1 MTATYQIKSA
11 ALSPQFIH
19 ELQEKYGET
28 ELEIRV
34 QTGGTR
40 SQILSDAQFWQI
52 IDLLDWQESG
62 DDEAVVAPL
71 VAHLAGLPVSFIYQ
85 FQDKLS
91 GKLYNLDTRL
101 HAASFNT
108 PFSVDDFLYT
118 RCAVVA
124 NGKKVYDNVLNDPSV
139 MPTDID
145 FEPLLYVASDA
156 YTLKTGKN
164 FEYVADFPIE
174 TRSNKKGWL

>member
-52 IDLLDWQESG
+52 IDLLDWEESG
-62 DDEAVVAPL
+62 DDEAVVFFEDGEAFVGVFAGCTIRL
-71 VAHLAGLPVSFIYQ
+71 V
-85 FQDKLS
+85 D
-91 GKLYNLDTRL
+91 
-101 HAASFNT
+101 
-108 PFSVDDFLYT
+108 
-118 RCAVVA
+118 
-124 NGKKVYDNVLNDPSV
+124 
-139 MPTDID
+139 
-145 FEPLLYVASDA
+145 
-156 YTLKTGKN
+156 
-164 FEYVADFPIE
+164 
-174 TRSNKKGWL
+174 

>member
-1 MTATYQIKSA
+1 MTATYQLKSA
-11 ALSPQFIH
+11 ALNPQFIH

-71 VAHLAGLPVSFIYQ
+71 VAHLTGLPVSFIYQ

-91 GKLYNLDTRL
+91 EKLYNLDTRS
-101 HAASFNT
+101 HAATFNT

-124 NGKKVYDNVLNDPSV
+124 NGKKVYDSVLNDASL

-145 FEPLLYVASDA
+145 FEALLYVASDA
-156 YTLKTGKN
+156 YSLKTSKN

-174 TRSNKKGWL
+174 SCSNKKGWA

>member
-1 MTATYQIKSA
+1 MTATYQIKST
-11 ALSPQFIH
+11 ALNPQFIH
-19 ELQEKYGET
+19 ELKEKYGET

-40 SQILSDAQFWQI
+40 TQILSDAQFWQI
-52 IDLLDWQESG
+52 INRLNWDKTG

-71 VAHLAGLPVSFIYQ
+71 VTHLASLPVSFIYQ
-85 FQDKLS
+85 FEDKLS
-91 GKLYNLDTRL
+91 EKLYDLDTKL
-101 HAASFNT
+101 HAKPFND
-108 PFSVDDFLYT
+108 PFSADDFLYT

-124 NGKKVYDNVLNDPSV
+124 NGQKMYEQILTDPSV
-139 MPTDID
+139 MPTEID

-156 YTLKTGKN
+156 YALKTGKN

-174 TRSNKKGWL
+174 TCSNKKGWV

>member
-11 ALSPQFIH
+11 ALNPQFIH

-52 IDLLDWQESG
+52 IELLDWQKIG

-71 VAHLAGLPVSFIYQ
+71 VTHLARLPVSFIYQ

-91 GKLYNLDTRL
+91 EKLYNLDTRS
-101 HAASFNT
+101 HAAPFST
-108 PFSVDDFLYT
+108 PFSVDYFLYT
-118 RCAVVA
+118 RCVVVA
-124 NGKKVYDNVLNDPSV
+124 NGKKVYEQVLNDPSV
-139 MPTDID
+139 MPTEID
-145 FEPLLYVASDA
+145 FEPLLFVASDA

-174 TRSNKKGWL
+174 TSLIKKSC

>member
-1 MTATYQIKSA
+1 MTATYQLKSA

-40 SQILSDAQFWQI
+40 SSILSDAQFWQI
-52 IDLLDWQESG
+52 ITLLNWSETG
-62 DDEAVVAPL
+62 DNEAVVAPL
-71 VAHLAGLPVSFIYQ
+71 VAHLASLPVSFIYQ
-85 FQDKLS
+85 FEDKLS
-91 GKLYNLDTRL
+91 EKLFNLDTKS
-101 HAASFNT
+101 HASSFNE
-108 PFSVDDFLYT
+108 PFSADDFLYT

-124 NGKKVYDNVLNDPSV
+124 NGKKTYEQILMDPSV
-139 MPTDID
+139 MPTEID

-156 YTLKTGKN
+156 YALKTGKT

-174 TRSNKKGWL
+174 TGSNKNGWA

>member
-34 QTGGTR
+34 QTGGIR

-52 IDLLDWQESG
+52 IELLDWQESG
-62 DDEAVVAPL
+62 DNEAVVAPL
-71 VAHLAGLPVSFIYQ
+71 IAHLASLSVSFIYQ

-91 GKLYNLDTRL
+91 EKLYHLDTRL
-101 HAASFNT
+101 HAAVFSL
-108 PFSVDDFLYT
+108 PFSADDFLYS

-124 NGKKVYDNVLNDPSV
+124 NGKKVYENIVADPTK
-139 MPTDID
+139 MPTDVD
-145 FEPLLYVASDA
+145 FESLLNVASDA
-156 YTLKTGKN
+156 YTLKTDKN

-174 TRSNKKGWL
+174 TRSNKKGWA

>member
-11 ALSPQFIH
+11 ALNPQFIH
-19 ELQEKYGET
+19 ELTEKYGET

-34 QTGGTR
+34 QTGGAR
-40 SQILSDAQFWQI
+40 SKILSDTQFWQI

-62 DDEAVVAPL
+62 DNEAVVAPL
-71 VAHLAGLPVSFIYQ
+71 ITHLASLPVSFIYQ
-85 FQDKLS
+85 FSDKLS
-91 GKLYNLDTRL
+91 EKLFHLDTRL
-101 HAASFNT
+101 HAASFSL
-108 PFSVDDFLYT
+108 PFSVDDFLYS

-124 NGKKVYDNVLNDPSV
+124 NGKKVFDDVLADPSK

-174 TRSNKKGWL
+174 TRSNKKSWA